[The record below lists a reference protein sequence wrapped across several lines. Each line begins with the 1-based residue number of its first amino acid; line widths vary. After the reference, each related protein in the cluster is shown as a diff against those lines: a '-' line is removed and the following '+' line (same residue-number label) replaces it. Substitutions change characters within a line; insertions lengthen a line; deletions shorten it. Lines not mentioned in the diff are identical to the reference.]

1 MERKFYG
8 ARLAALLCA
17 LVASTGAGLGASANS
32 DAEKRG
38 EVRTVTIPV
47 TIRVKEKQR
56 SELQYIEGLEVFE
69 DGERQ
74 EILTTRGGPRSPLTL
89 AVLIQDD
96 LVSSVA
102 NEIAGLKD
110 FVRGLPPGSR
120 VMVGYLRAGSLQV
133 RQKFTG
139 DLEKAARS
147 LRIPVGSSALA
158 PFNPFTQTR
167 DAVKRFESQPVGRRA
182 LLLVSDGLDLSR
194 GVEGSTPGTSLDLQ
208 RAIEAAQRNGV
219 AVYALYAP
227 AGLGTIPTLAG
238 NGQGSLN
245 RIAHETGGQAFFQGT
260 GAPVSFDYF
269 LEEVNALLS
278 RQFALTYLST
288 HTRKGFHRLRVE
300 AEISDGKIHHPTG
313 YSR

>member
-1 MERKFYG
+1 MRRKIF
-8 ARLAALLCA
+8 AAVSASLLCA
-17 LVASTGAGLGASANS
+17 LLVSGGAWSAAADS
-32 DAEKRG
+32 GAEKRG

-102 NEIAGLKD
+102 NEISGLRD

-120 VMVGYLRAGSLQV
+120 VMVGYLRTGSLQV

-147 LRIPVGSSALA
+147 LRIPVGASSVA
-158 PFNPFTQTR
+158 PFNPFAQTR
-167 DAVKRFESQPVGRRA
+167 DAIKRFESQPVGRRA
-182 LLLVSDGLDLSR
+182 ILLVSDGLDLSR

-227 AGLGTIPTLAG
+227 TGLGAIQRLAG

-245 RIAHETGGQAFFQGT
+245 RLADETGGHAFFQGT

-269 LEEVNALLS
+269 LEEVNALLA

-288 HTRKGFHRLRVE
+288 HTGKGFHRLRVE
-300 AEISDGKIHHPTG
+300 AEISDGKIKHPAG
-313 YSR
+313 YTR